1 MNLLGE
7 SMKQKEFYI
16 DWQLLKEFT
25 KQVYLKMG
33 LSSDDAEIG
42 ADSIV
47 WANLRGVDSH
57 GVLRLQWFV
66 QMADD
71 GQLNPRPNI
80 KVLKET
86 PAILLIDG
94 DRALGAVGAT
104 FAMKRAME
112 KAKEVGIGWALLTN
126 SATPLA
132 IGYYTE
138 MAVKADM
145 IGIGATFS
153 RPNMA
158 PYGAK
163 APGVHNGPLS
173 IAVPAKNH
181 RPVMLDMATSVVAR
195 GKIDFAIDK
204 GTSIPQGW
212 ALDGDG
218 KSTTDPNQAVI
229 MLPFGGYKAAD
240 MAFMFECLT
249 GIMAGDPL
257 VGPALLNK
265 GNDPRHRQNTIMAAI
280 DIATFTDVESYKTQV
295 DDFITGVKT
304 LPKAEGFD
312 QIYVAGEPED
322 EIHSNRAQNGIPLL
336 EGTVRNLQNIAQK
349 YGIELPIR

>member
-1 MNLLGE
+1 ME
-7 SMKQKEFYI
+7 QKEFYI
-16 DWQLLKEFT
+16 DWRLLKEFT
-25 KQVYLKMG
+25 RQVYLKMG
-33 LSSDDAEIG
+33 LSSEDAEIG

-71 GQLNPRPNI
+71 GQLNPKPSI
-80 KVLKET
+80 KVLRET
-86 PAILLIDG
+86 PAILFIDG

-104 FAMKRAME
+104 FAMKCAME
-112 KAKEVGIGWALLTN
+112 KAKKVGIGWALLTN

-145 IGIGATFS
+145 IGIGATFA

-163 APGVHNGPLS
+163 SPGVHNGPIS

-181 RPVMLDMATSVVAR
+181 RPVLLDMATSVVAR

-212 ALDGDG
+212 ALDRDG

-280 DIATFTDVESYKTQV
+280 DIAAFTDVESYKAQV
-295 DDFITGVKT
+295 DDFIAGVKA

-312 QIYVAGEPED
+312 RIYIAGEPED
-322 EIHSNRAQNGIPLL
+322 EIHNRRAQNGIPLP

-349 YGIELPIR
+349 FGIELPISL